1 MRAINRKQEISSSDK
16 ALAKAMTLH
25 GIDLSWDGQQL
36 LFEPLLI
43 MWAPVKQSKI
53 YCWGIGI
60 IKFISSWVMTV
71 LQNKLLE
78 ILLLKNFKFPPDEA
92 WKITSNFSLP
102 SLSENTLQTET
113 LICN

>member
-1 MRAINRKQEISSSDK
+1 
-16 ALAKAMTLH
+16 
-25 GIDLSWDGQQL
+25 
-36 LFEPLLI
+36 
-43 MWAPVKQSKI
+43 
-53 YCWGIGI
+53 
-60 IKFISSWVMTV
+60 MTV

-78 ILLLKNFKFPPDEA
+78 ILLLKNFKFPPGEA